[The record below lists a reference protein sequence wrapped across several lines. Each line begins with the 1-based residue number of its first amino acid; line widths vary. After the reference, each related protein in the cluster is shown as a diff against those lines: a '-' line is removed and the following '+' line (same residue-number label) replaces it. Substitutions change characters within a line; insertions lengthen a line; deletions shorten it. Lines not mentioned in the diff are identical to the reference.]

1 MRLPRSARTFSTA
14 SYLRSLPL
22 AFMSLW
28 LLRRGQSA
36 ILTQSYNR
44 IIRLPPPVLL
54 RAARYQSTKP
64 VDNSP
69 SSKSTSLSEPKPPA
83 LSRAWSKVK
92 YEASHYWNGSKLLAK
107 EVRIASRLQWK
118 LLHGDSLTRRERRQL
133 KRTTTDILRLIPFAV
148 FVIVPFMELLLPVA
162 LKLFPNM
169 LPSTFEDKFAA
180 VSLVCGPTSGIILNF
195 AGFRKKKNVNSSA
208 LGWKWPSSCKRPFG
222 NPA

>member
-1 MRLPRSARTFSTA
+1 MLSARVYLTRHNFSP
-14 SYLRSLPL
+14 SKLPL

-28 LLRRGQSA
+28 LLRRGPSA
-36 ILTQSYNR
+36 VLTQSYNR
-44 IIRLPPPVLL
+44 IIRYSPPILL
-54 RAARYQSTKP
+54 HASRYQSTKP
-64 VDNSP
+64 IDNSP
-69 SSKSTSLSEPKPPA
+69 SSKSTSLSEPQPP
-83 LSRAWSKVK
+83 LVSRAWSKVK
-92 YEASHYWNGSKLLAK
+92 HEASHYWNGSKLLAK

-180 VSLVCGPTSGIILNF
+180 VSLNSDVTTTISLNST
-195 AGFRKKKNVNSSA
+195 GFRKKKNASYSV
-208 LGWKWPSSCKRPFG
+208 LGWKWPSSYRKLFG
-222 NPA
+222 SPA

>member
-1 MRLPRSARTFSTA
+1 MRLTPGTDTTRSRHTFA
-14 SYLRSLPL
+14 LYRLPL
-22 AFMSLW
+22 TFMSLW
-28 LLRRGQSA
+28 LLRRGHPA
-36 ILTQSYNR
+36 ILSQSYNR
-44 IIRLPPPVLL
+44 VIRLPPPVLL

-69 SSKSTSLSEPKPPA
+69 SSKSASLSEPKPPV

-92 YEASHYWNGSKLLAK
+92 HEASHYWNGSRLLAK
-107 EVRIASRLQWK
+107 EVKIASRLQWK
-118 LLHGDSLTRRERRQL
+118 LLQGDSLTRREHRQL

-180 VSLVCGPTSGIILNF
+180 VSLSVIPYPASHSIHPVLG
-195 AGFRKKKNVNSSA
+195 RKRTQT
-208 LGWKWPSSCKRPFG
+208 PPC
-222 NPA
+222 

>member
-1 MRLPRSARTFSTA
+1 
-14 SYLRSLPL
+14 
-22 AFMSLW
+22 MSLW
-28 LLRRGQSA
+28 LLRRGQPA
-36 ILTQSYNR
+36 TFTQSYNR

-54 RAARYQSTKP
+54 RAVRYQSTKP
-64 VDNSP
+64 IDN
-69 SSKSTSLSEPKPPA
+69 SSKSTSLSEPKPPLA
-83 LSRAWSKVK
+83 SRAWSKVK
-92 YEASHYWNGSKLLAK
+92 HEASHYWNGSKLLAK

-180 VSLVCGPTSGIILNF
+180 VSFDCDTTSGASLNSPDL
-195 AGFRKKKNVNSSA
+195 RKKKSANSSV
-208 LGWKWPSSCKRPFG
+208 FG
-222 NPA
+222 

>member
-1 MRLPRSARTFSTA
+1 
-14 SYLRSLPL
+14 
-22 AFMSLW
+22 MSLW

-36 ILTQSYNR
+36 IFTQSYNR
-44 IIRLPPPVLL
+44 VIRLPPPVLF

-64 VDNSP
+64 TDNSP
-69 SSKSTSLSEPKPPA
+69 SSKSTSLLEPKPP
-83 LSRAWSKVK
+83 LVSRAWSKVK
-92 YEASHYWNGSKLLAK
+92 HEASHYWNGSKLLAK

-133 KRTTTDILRLIPFAV
+133 MRTTTDILRLIPFAV

-180 VSLVCGPTSGIILNF
+180 VSLDYDAMSRIPLKFPGL
-195 AGFRKKKNVNSSA
+195 RKKRNASSFG
-208 LGWKWPSSCKRPFG
+208 LGWRWPSFCRKLFG
-222 NPA
+222 SLA

>member
-1 MRLPRSARTFSTA
+1 
-14 SYLRSLPL
+14 
-22 AFMSLW
+22 MSLW
-28 LLRRGQSA
+28 LLRRGQPA
-36 ILTQSYNR
+36 ILSQSYNR
-44 IIRLPPPVLL
+44 LIRLPPPVLL
-54 RAARYQSTKP
+54 HAARYQSTKH

-69 SSKSTSLSEPKPPA
+69 ASKSTSLSEPKPPV

-92 YEASHYWNGSKLLAK
+92 HEASHYWNGSKLLAK

-118 LLHGDSLTRRERRQL
+118 LLQGDSLTRRERRQL

-180 VSLVCGPTSGIILNF
+180 VGLFMTLCPISPLISD
-195 AGFRKKKNVNSSA
+195 FRKKKNANSSG
-208 LGWKWPSSCKRPFG
+208 LGWKWPSSCKKPFG
-222 NPA
+222 SPA

>member
-1 MRLPRSARTFSTA
+1 
-14 SYLRSLPL
+14 
-22 AFMSLW
+22 MSLW

-36 ILTQSYNR
+36 LLTQTYNH

-64 VDNSP
+64 IDSPP
-69 SSKSTSLSEPKPPA
+69 SSKSASLSEPKPP
-83 LSRAWSKVK
+83 LVSRAWSKVK
-92 YEASHYWNGSKLLAK
+92 HEASHYWNGSKLLAK

-148 FVIVPFMELLLPVA
+148 FIIVPFMELLLPVA

-180 VSLVCGPTSGIILNF
+180 VSWITASHPTFS
-195 AGFRKKKNVNSSA
+195 
-208 LGWKWPSSCKRPFG
+208 
-222 NPA
+222 

>member
-1 MRLPRSARTFSTA
+1 
-14 SYLRSLPL
+14 
-22 AFMSLW
+22 MSLW

-69 SSKSTSLSEPKPPA
+69 SPKSTSLSEPKPPV

-92 YEASHYWNGSKLLAK
+92 HEASHYWNGSKLLAK

-118 LLHGDSLTRRERRQL
+118 LLQGDSLTRRERRQL

-180 VSLVCGPTSGIILNF
+180 VSLADETMPSINCPKSV
-195 AGFRKKKNVNSSA
+195 GFRKRKSANSFA
-208 LGWKWPSSCKRPFG
+208 LGWKWPSSCKKLFESR
-222 NPA
+222 A

>member
-1 MRLPRSARTFSTA
+1 
-14 SYLRSLPL
+14 
-22 AFMSLW
+22 MSLW

-36 ILTQSYNR
+36 ILNQSYNR

-64 VDNSP
+64 ADNSP
-69 SSKSTSLSEPKPPA
+69 LPKSTSLSEPKPPA

-92 YEASHYWNGSKLLAK
+92 HEASHYWNGSKLLAK

-118 LLHGDSLTRRERRQL
+118 LLQGDSLTRRERRQL

-180 VSLVCGPTSGIILNF
+180 VSLAHETMPSINRPKFV
-195 AGFRKKKNVNSSA
+195 GFRKKKSANFFA
-208 LGWKWPSSCKRPFG
+208 LGWKWPSSCKKLFENR
-222 NPA
+222 A

>member
-1 MRLPRSARTFSTA
+1 
-14 SYLRSLPL
+14 
-22 AFMSLW
+22 MSLW

-36 ILTQSYNR
+36 ILTQSYSR

-54 RAARYQSTKP
+54 RAVRYQSTKP

-69 SSKSTSLSEPKPPA
+69 SPKSTSLAEHKPPV

-92 YEASHYWNGSKLLAK
+92 HEASHYWSGSKLLAK

-118 LLHGDSLTRRERRQL
+118 LLQGDSLTRRERRQL

-148 FVIVPFMELLLPVA
+148 FIIVPFMEFLLPVA

-180 VSLVCGPTSGIILNF
+180 VSLACDFMPNTTLNPLL
-195 AGFRKKKNVNSSA
+195 
-208 LGWKWPSSCKRPFG
+208 LGRER
-222 NPA
+222 A

>member
-1 MRLPRSARTFSTA
+1 
-14 SYLRSLPL
+14 
-22 AFMSLW
+22 MSLW
-28 LLRRGQSA
+28 LLRRGQCA
-36 ILTQSYNR
+36 ILTQPYNR

-54 RAARYQSTKP
+54 RAARHQSTKP
-64 VDNSP
+64 VDNSS
-69 SSKSTSLSEPKPPA
+69 SSKATSLSEPKPPV

-92 YEASHYWNGSKLLAK
+92 HEASHYWNGSKLLAK

-118 LLHGDSLTRRERRQL
+118 LLQGDSLTRRERRQL

-180 VSLVCGPTSGIILNF
+180 VSLVNQTMSSINRSKF
-195 AGFRKKKNVNSSA
+195 VGFRKRKSANSFV
-208 LGWKWPSSCKRPFG
+208 LGWKWPSFCKKHFENRV
-222 NPA
+222 

>member
-1 MRLPRSARTFSTA
+1 
-14 SYLRSLPL
+14 
-22 AFMSLW
+22 MSLW

-64 VDNSP
+64 IDNPPSP
-69 SSKSTSLSEPKPPA
+69 KSTSISEPKPPA
-83 LSRAWSKVK
+83 LTRAWSKVK
-92 YEASHYWNGSKLLAK
+92 HEASHYWNGSKLLAK

-118 LLHGDSLTRRERRQL
+118 LLHGESLTRRERRQL

-180 VSLVCGPTSGIILNF
+180 VSLVNHTTPDTLTL
-195 AGFRKKKNVNSSA
+195 VWLD
-208 LGWKWPSSCKRPFG
+208 LGREG
-222 NPA
+222 T